1 MKKSPKA
8 SVHVKPCNIAQSERH
23 NRRDAEY
30 IKSLN
35 PRKLYVRLDLTKHNA
50 SYVAPEMEGVTLDQ
64 YLESLRVMVKQKT
77 GRAMQEKDIE
87 YTDKNGK
94 VRTRRGASPI
104 RECVVVTEKNTK
116 LKDLLRF
123 TKEVEKKWGIKAL
136 QVHLHRDEG
145 HYEDPADEKTW
156 MPNYHAHIIW
166 DWMDHSTGKSI
177 KLNADDMSTM
187 QDMVAEALDM
197 ERGQKKSET
206 GVDHLERNDFILQKQ
221 EKEKKRLEE
230 EKRKAQSERAKAE
243 NKAKEAKEQ
252 ARKAN
257 EDKEQA
263 EKKAQEAKEEAKKAT
278 EEKEWAKQ
286 KTKDAK
292 TELSNA
298 ESKITEKQ
306 AEVDNL
312 EKRITQKEEVFDR
325 MITETR
331 ELRFQKYSDKSAG
344 SDGWKDSLLVG
355 FSNNMIKADETI
367 RYCIHAIQDYAYS
380 GFMCRGGGKHD
391 CIFWPEEAYA
401 IKKVMTSFAEAFK
414 TTLHTIGD
422 WLVWMAN
429 KIGKFNDRELYR
441 ADNEVKEIADGYYD
455 GEIRKVE
462 NRYGGGMSR

>member
-1 MKKSPKA
+1 MSQKPKA
-8 SVHVKPCNIAQSERH
+8 SVHVKPCNTAQSERH

-35 PRKLYVRLDLTKHNA
+35 PKKLYVRLDLTKHNA

-94 VRTRRGASPI
+94 VRTRKGASPI

-116 LKDLLRF
+116 LKDLLHF

-145 HYEDPADEKTW
+145 HFDNPADGNTW
-156 MPNYHAHIIW
+156 VPNYHAHIIW

-206 GVDHLERNDFILQKQ
+206 GLDHLEREQFIKQKL
-221 EKEKKRLEE
+221 EKEKKQLEE
-230 EKRKAQSERAKAE
+230 EKRKAQSEKAKAE
-243 NKAKEAKEQ
+243 NKANEAKKQ

-263 EKKAQEAKEEAKKAT
+263 EQKAQEAKEEAKKAT
-278 EEKEWAKQ
+278 EEKEDAEQ

-292 TELSNA
+292 TELSYA

-306 AEVDNL
+306 AEIDSL
-312 EKRITQKEEVFDR
+312 ENRITSKEEVLDR
-325 MITETR
+325 LISETR
-331 ELRFQKYSDKSAG
+331 TLRFEKYSDKSAG
-344 SDGWKDSLLVG
+344 SDAWKDSLLVG

-391 CIFWPEEAYA
+391 CIFWPEEAHA

-414 TTLHTIGD
+414 TTLRAIGD

-429 KIGKFNDRELYR
+429 KLSKFNDRELYR
-441 ADNEVKEIADGYYD
+441 ADKEVKQIADGYYD
-455 GEIRKVE
+455 SQIRKVE
-462 NRYGGGMSR
+462 NGFGGRSI

>member
-1 MKKSPKA
+1 MNQKPKA
-8 SVHVKPCNIAQSERH
+8 SVHVKPCNTAQSERH

-35 PRKLYVRLDLTKHNA
+35 PKKLYVRLDLTKHNT

-64 YLESLRVMVKQKT
+64 YLESIRVMVKQKT
-77 GRAMQEKDIE
+77 GRAMQEKDVQ

-94 VRTRRGASPI
+94 VRTRNGASPI
-104 RECVVVTEKNTK
+104 RECVVVTEKGTK

-145 HYEDPADEKTW
+145 HYEDPADENTW
-156 MPNYHAHIIW
+156 VPNYHAHIIW

-187 QDMVAEALDM
+187 QDMIAEALDL

-206 GVDHLERNDFILQKQ
+206 GLDHLERNDFILQKQ

-230 EKRKAQSERAKAE
+230 EKRKAQSEKAKAE
-243 NKAKEAKEQ
+243 NKANEAKEE
-252 ARKAN
+252 AKKA
-257 EDKEQA
+257 KEEKDEA
-263 EKKAQEAKEEAKKAT
+263 EKKAQEAKTALT
-278 EEKEWAKQ
+278 
-286 KTKDAK
+286 
-292 TELSNA
+292 SA

-306 AEVDNL
+306 TEIDSL
-312 EKRITQKEEVFDR
+312 DKRITSKEAVLDR
-325 MITETR
+325 LITETR
-331 ELRFQKYSDKSAG
+331 DLRFAKYSDKSAG
-344 SDGWKDSLLVG
+344 SDAWKDSLLVG

-367 RYCIHAIQDYAYS
+367 PYCIHAIQDYAYS

-391 CIFWPEEAYA
+391 CIFWPEEAHA

-414 TTLHTIGD
+414 TTLHAIGE

-429 KIGKFNDRELYR
+429 KLGNFSDRELFR
-441 ADNEVKEIADGYYD
+441 ADNEVKQIADGYYD
-455 GEIRKVE
+455 GKIRKVE
-462 NRYGGGMSR
+462 NGYGGMSR

>member
-1 MKKSPKA
+1 MNQKPKA
-8 SVHVKPCNIAQSERH
+8 SVHVKPCNTAQSERH

-35 PRKLYVRLDLTKHNA
+35 PKKLYVRLELTKHNA

-64 YLESLRVMVKQKT
+64 YLESIRVMVKQKT
-77 GRAMQEKDIE
+77 GRAMQEKDVQ

-94 VRTRRGASPI
+94 VRTRNGASPI
-104 RECVVVTEKNTK
+104 RECVVVTEKGTK

-145 HYEDPADEKTW
+145 HYENPADENTW
-156 MPNYHAHIIW
+156 VPNYHAHIIW
-166 DWMDHSTGKSI
+166 DWMDWKTGKSI
-177 KLNADDMSTM
+177 KLNADDMSEM

-206 GVDHLERNDFILQKQ
+206 GLDHLEREQFIKQKL
-221 EKEKKRLEE
+221 EKEKKQLEE
-230 EKRKAQSERAKAE
+230 EKRKAQSEKAKAE
-243 NKAKEAKEQ
+243 NKANEAKEQ

-263 EKKAQEAKEEAKKAT
+263 EKKALEAKT
-278 EEKEWAKQ
+278 
-286 KTKDAK
+286 TL
-292 TELSNA
+292 TSA

-312 EKRITQKEEVFDR
+312 EKRITSKEEVLDR
-325 MITETR
+325 LISETR
-331 ELRFQKYSDKSAG
+331 TLRFEKYSDKSAG
-344 SDGWKDSLLVG
+344 SDAWKDSLLIG

-391 CIFWPEEAYA
+391 CIFWPEEAHA
-401 IKKVMTSFAEAFK
+401 IKKVMMSFAEAFK
-414 TTLHTIGD
+414 TTLYAIGD

-429 KIGKFNDRELYR
+429 KLSKFNERELYR
-441 ADNEVKEIADGYYD
+441 ADKEVKQIADGYYD
-455 GEIRKVE
+455 SQIRKVE
-462 NRYGGGMSR
+462 NGHGGGRSR